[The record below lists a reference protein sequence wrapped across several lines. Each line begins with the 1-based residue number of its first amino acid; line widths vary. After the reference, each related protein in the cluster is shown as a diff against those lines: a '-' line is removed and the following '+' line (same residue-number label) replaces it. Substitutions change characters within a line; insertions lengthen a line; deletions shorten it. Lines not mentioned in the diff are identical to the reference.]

1 VIAVA
6 LGGERARDCAARGS
20 LWLRLRQF
28 QAEQCVS
35 STIFKRER
43 ERVALRYWRRRSL
56 RLRNLCGRKG
66 LSRTN
71 STPTRNGT
79 AFATGHSTRLPPAAA
94 SSTDNG
100 SATQHSL
107 RSGAALFWEDDVA
120 AIAAAVFQPAGSEAP
135 PIVVIGAG
143 PSGLRV
149 VQELLRQGVER
160 PIVLC
165 GAETYQP

>member
-1 VIAVA
+1 MALPLQQVI
-6 LGGERARDCAARGS
+6 RRGCH
-20 LWLRLRQF
+20 RRQ
-28 QAEQCVS
+28 
-35 STIFKRER
+35 
-43 ERVALRYWRRRSL
+43 LHRR
-56 RLRNLCGRKG
+56 
-66 LSRTN
+66 T
-71 STPTRNGT
+71 T
-79 AFATGHSTRLPPAAA
+79 A
-94 SSTDNG
+94 

-143 PSGLRV
+143 PAGLRV